1 MLISEKANQGLRTWK
16 GKLPLMQFTQIDG
29 ASHVALVVKNP
40 STNAGEARD
49 LGSIPG
55 SGRFPG
61 GGHANPLQYSCLENS
76 MDRGAW
82 QATVHRVTQS
92 RAQVKRLSTQAP
104 RKTGR
109 AASPEEGTGQ
119 HRKGVGALR
128 GVFSPASATASLDLH
143 KTQSLALLG
152 RGVTSSLFTTAG
164 TAECLPSSHA
174 PLVPCWYSALQSH
187 G

>member
-1 MLISEKANQGLRTWK
+1 MQEKQETWVR
-16 GKLPLMQFTQIDG
+16 
-29 ASHVALVVKNP
+29 S
-40 STNAGEARD
+40 
-49 LGSIPG
+49 LGWEDSLEEGTPTHFSILAWRIPWTEEPG
-55 SGRFPG
+55 R
-61 GGHANPLQYSCLENS
+61 LQSIGS
-76 MDRGAW
+76 
-82 QATVHRVTQS
+82 
-92 RAQVKRLSTQAP
+92 QVKRLSTQAP

-109 AASPEEGTGQ
+109 AASLEEGTGQ

-128 GVFSPASATASLDLH
+128 GVFSLASATASLDLH

-152 RGVTSSLFTTAG
+152 RGMTSSLFTTAG

>member
-1 MLISEKANQGLRTWK
+1 MQEKQETWVRSL
-16 GKLPLMQFTQIDG
+16 GREDSLEEGT
-29 ASHVALVVKNP
+29 
-40 STNAGEARD
+40 STHFSILAWRIPWTEEPGR
-49 LGSIPG
+49 LQSIGS
-55 SGRFPG
+55 
-61 GGHANPLQYSCLENS
+61 
-76 MDRGAW
+76 
-82 QATVHRVTQS
+82 
-92 RAQVKRLSTQAP
+92 QVKRLSTQAP

-119 HRKGVGALR
+119 QRKGVGALR

-152 RGVTSSLFTTAG
+152 RGMTSSLFTTAG

>member
-1 MLISEKANQGLRTWK
+1 MEREAPFDAVYPDRWGFLCGTS
-16 GKLPLMQFTQIDG
+16 GKESVCQCRRSKRPGFDPWVGKIPWRRARQPTSVFLP
-29 ASHVALVVKNP
+29 
-40 STNAGEARD
+40 
-49 LGSIPG
+49 
-55 SGRFPG
+55 
-61 GGHANPLQYSCLENS
+61 

-82 QATVHRVTQS
+82 QATIHRVTQS
-92 RAQVKRLSTQAP
+92 RTQVKRLSMQAP

-109 AASPEEGTGQ
+109 GASLEEGTGQ

-128 GVFSPASATASLDLH
+128 GIFSPASATASLDLH

-152 RGVTSSLFTTAG
+152 RRVTSSLFTTAG

-174 PLVPCWYSALQSH
+174 PLVQCWYSALQSH

>member
-1 MLISEKANQGLRTWK
+1 MQEKQETWVR
-16 GKLPLMQFTQIDG
+16 
-29 ASHVALVVKNP
+29 S
-40 STNAGEARD
+40 
-49 LGSIPG
+49 LGREDSLEEGTPTHFSILAWRIPWTEEPG
-55 SGRFPG
+55 R
-61 GGHANPLQYSCLENS
+61 LQSIGS
-76 MDRGAW
+76 
-82 QATVHRVTQS
+82 
-92 RAQVKRLSTQAP
+92 QVKRLSTQAP

-152 RGVTSSLFTTAG
+152 RGMTSSLFTTAG